1 MGLTGCHQ
9 KFHGKSRRKSKK
21 IFTKNSKKNEKRLS
35 FYINDSEGSM
45 MTISEIEQN
54 LGIFD
59 IFSILT

>member
-1 MGLTGCHQ
+1 MESHEEKVK
-9 KFHGKSRRKSKK
+9 KFLLK
-21 IFTKNSKKNEKRLS
+21 IQKKNEKRLS

-59 IFSILT
+59 IFSIFT